1 MKWYFKIV
9 KVYGLL
15 LIVPYFLRFQNINSI
30 LCTINSNMEHKLSNH
45 GYYNAETSINDMTNP
60 GIYRF
65 YVNPNTDNA
74 NYLGWTA
81 RTLLIC
87 TGDCA
92 GYMYQYFF
100 SDWGHFVYRRN
111 DIQGIIT
118 FDYNVLLR
126 RFDAKNEIAELNN
139 RIAALE
145 NLIKSNA

>member
-1 MKWYFKIV
+1 MYSIHSYSFHI
-9 KVYGLL
+9 YQIFFCYISLNND
-15 LIVPYFLRFQNINSI
+15 FANNISQ
-30 LCTINSNMEHKLSNH
+30 LNSNMEHKLSNH

-111 DIQGIIT
+111 NIQGIIT

>member
-1 MKWYFKIV
+1 
-9 KVYGLL
+9 
-15 LIVPYFLRFQNINSI
+15 
-30 LCTINSNMEHKLSNH
+30 MEHKLSNH

-92 GYMYQYFF
+92 GYVHQIFY
-100 SDWGHFVYRRN
+100 SNWGHCVFRRN
-111 DIQGIIT
+111 EIQSILT
-118 FDYNVLLR
+118 FDYNLPLYHI
-126 RFDAKNEIAELNN
+126 DAKSEIAELNS

-145 NLIKSNA
+145 KLIKSNA

>member
-1 MKWYFKIV
+1 
-9 KVYGLL
+9 
-15 LIVPYFLRFQNINSI
+15 
-30 LCTINSNMEHKLSNH
+30 MEHKLSNH

-111 DIQGIIT
+111 NIQGIIT